1 MKRIPLNSRFFLSV
15 LVVLLLWPVC
25 CGPNSTPTPQNHS
38 PKIIG
43 GISVSSNPLEVGS
56 TAIMRVTV
64 LDPDYDP
71 ITYIWE
77 VQRGEVSQGPVNTSV
92 ITYRAPTTPGY
103 DTVTVRVDDSRGGT
117 AKASVTI
124 SVVYPPPS
132 VPPPTPVPTPLPTTL
147 PTSIPSPTAPSTPT
161 PSPPEPPT
169 TTPSPSVESLTGKI
183 AYPVYKDNRK
193 FIYVAYLDGAEVRR
207 DLCKEDASEPAISPG
222 GSKIAFRSWYNSY
235 RGLIV
240 MNIADTNSQRV
251 SLGLEDASP
260 YWALGESLVFHST
273 KEGPTPRLYMV
284 GTWEGAGMVDSVQDV
299 MRGTDPAY
307 GQYPAWVPGGRII
320 YKYFE
325 RSGNFLGLYVMNS
338 DGSNPMPITDHAG
351 DTMPSVSPRGDKVAF
366 MSDRS
371 EHWEVYTV
379 DIDGSR
385 LTQLTDSGS
394 DNSGLPTWSPDGR
407 YIAFVSDRGNQWG
420 IWVMKSDGSE
430 ERKLFDLGGTLNW
443 AERIS
448 WAP

>member
-38 PKIIG
+38 PEIIG
-43 GISVSSNPLEVGS
+43 GISVSSNPLDVGS

-132 VPPPTPVPTPLPTTL
+132 VPPPTLVPTPLPTAPPVPTPLPTAPPV
-147 PTSIPSPTAPSTPT
+147 PTPLPTAPPTSTPAL
-161 PSPPEPPT
+161 S
-169 TTPSPSVESLTGKI
+169 GKI
-183 AYPVYKDNRK
+183 VYPVYKDNRK
-193 FIYVAYLDGAEVRR
+193 YIYTAYLKGTEVRG
-207 DLCKEDASEPAISPG
+207 DLFKEDASEPAISSD
-222 GSKIAFRSWYNSY
+222 GSKIAFRSWDDSC
-235 RGLIV
+235 RGLMV
-240 MNIADTNSQRV
+240 MNMDGTIPRRV
-251 SLGLEDASP
+251 SLGWEDACP
-260 YWALGESLVFHST
+260 YWASGESLVFHST
-273 KEGPTPRLYMV
+273 KEGPTPRLYMA
-284 GTWEGAGMVDSVQDV
+284 GTWEGANGVNNVQNV
-299 MRGTDPAY
+299 RQGTNPVY
-307 GQYPAWVPGGRII
+307 GQYPAWVPGGRVV
-320 YKYFE
+320 YKYFK
-325 RSGNFLGLYVMNS
+325 RSGNFHGLYIMNS
-338 DGSNPMPITDHAG
+338 DGSNPTPITDHPG

-366 MSDRS
+366 MSDRTGK
-371 EHWEVYTV
+371 WEVYEV
-379 DIDGSR
+379 NIDGSGLR
-385 LTQLTDSGS
+385 QLTDSSGY
-394 DNSGLPTWSPDGR
+394 NSGLPTWSPDGR
-407 YIAFVSDRGNQWG
+407 YFAFVSDRGSQWA

-430 ERKLFDLGGTLNW
+430 EGKLFDLGGTLNW